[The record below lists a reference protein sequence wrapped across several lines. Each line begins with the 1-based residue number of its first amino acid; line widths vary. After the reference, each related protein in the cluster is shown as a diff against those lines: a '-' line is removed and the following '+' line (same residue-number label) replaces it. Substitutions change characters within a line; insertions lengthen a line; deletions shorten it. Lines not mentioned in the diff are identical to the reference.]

1 MKDIFIVAIKA
12 ILINKVRSFLTM
24 LGIIIGV
31 SSVVLLTAIGNG
43 LSLYVTRQFNELGA
57 NTVLIF
63 PGDIFG
69 EGGGFSSENQVSSL
83 VGSKLKLTDV
93 LTLRKMRD
101 DISEVAPFNI
111 QGDKA
116 TFLKTTKNVTVMG
129 TSANYDTAFNT
140 KIERGR
146 FFSDLEEKD
155 GSQVAVIGSEIAT
168 KVFGTVDPIG
178 KKMKL
183 GSQTYTVV
191 GLAEK
196 KGSGFGGPSFDTYIY
211 IPLKA
216 YFKKYDTDTIVR
228 IVVKTKTTERIDEH
242 IKNIEKEL
250 QKRLEKDEFSVV
262 NQSEILSTINQILG
276 VLTAALGGIASISLL
291 VGGIGI
297 MNIMLVS
304 VTERTREIGL
314 RKAIGATPNLIL
326 LQFLIEAAVLS
337 IIGGGI
343 GLVLASLGTM
353 AIQQFVPATVT
364 LDAVVLAFGVSSA
377 VGLIFGAAP
386 ARRAALLSP
395 IEALRYE

>member
-1 MKDIFIVAIKA
+1 
-12 ILINKVRSFLTM
+12 
-24 LGIIIGV
+24 V
-31 SSVVLLTAIGNG
+31 SALA
-43 LSLYVTRQFNELGA
+43 
-57 NTVLIF
+57 
-63 PGDIFG
+63 
-69 EGGGFSSENQVSSL
+69 
-83 VGSKLKLTDV
+83 GSKLKLADV

-140 KIERGR
+140 KVERGR

-155 GSQVAVIGSEIAT
+155 GSQVAVIGSEVAT

-178 KKMKL
+178 KKIKL

-211 IPLKA
+211 IPLRA
-216 YFKKYDTDTIVR
+216 YFKKYDTDTIIR
-228 IVVKTKTTERIDEH
+228 IVVKTKTTERVDEH

-337 IIGGGI
+337 VIGGAI
-343 GLVLASLGTM
+343 GLGLAFVGTL

-364 LDAVVLAFGVSSA
+364 LDAVLLAFGVSSA

>member
-83 VGSKLKLTDV
+83 VGSKLKLVDV

-140 KIERGR
+140 KVERGR

-155 GSQVAVIGSEIAT
+155 GSQVAVIGSEVAT

-178 KKMKL
+178 KKIKL

-216 YFKKYDTDTIVR
+216 YFKKYDTDTIIR
-228 IVVKTKTTERIDEH
+228 IVVKTKTTERVDEH

-250 QKRLEKDEFSVV
+250 QKRLDKDEFSVV

-337 IIGGGI
+337 VIGGGI
-343 GLVLASLGTM
+343 GLALASLGTL

-364 LDAVVLAFGVSSA
+364 LDAVLLAFGVSSA

>member
-262 NQSEILSTINQILG
+262 NQSEILSTISQILG
-276 VLTAALGGIASISLL
+276 VRTAALGGIASISLL